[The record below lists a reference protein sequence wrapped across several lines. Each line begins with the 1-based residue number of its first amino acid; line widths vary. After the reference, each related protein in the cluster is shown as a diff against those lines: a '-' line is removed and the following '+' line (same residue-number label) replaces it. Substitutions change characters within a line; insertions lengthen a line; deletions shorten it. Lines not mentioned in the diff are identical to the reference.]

1 MRSAFHGEKSP
12 MRFSQTSCERRG
24 FRCAF
29 FIAAVLSIVAPFAAM
44 ATHIDAPEVPDI
56 LAVPAGSKAFLIGHA
71 VGTQNYICLPDGAGA
86 KWVLFGPQATVFD
99 DHGKQIMTHFLSP
112 NPAENS
118 TPRATWQ
125 QSDRT
130 SSVWAMKVA
139 ESDDSRY
146 VEPGAIKWF
155 LLKVMGTET
164 GAREHDWLTKTTVVH
179 RVNTSGG
186 VAPAGECAVIGD
198 VGKTKFVPYSADY
211 VFYK

>member
-1 MRSAFHGEKSP
+1 MRSSFL
-12 MRFSQTSCERRG
+12 
-24 FRCAF
+24 
-29 FIAAVLSIVAPFAAM
+29 IAAMLSIVAPFKAM
-44 ATHIDAPEVPDI
+44 ATHVDAPKVPDI
-56 LAVPAGSKAFLIGHA
+56 LTVPAGSKAFLIGHA

-99 DHGKQIMTHFLSP
+99 DAGRQIMTHFLSP

-118 TPRATWQ
+118 APRATWQ
-125 QSDRT
+125 HSDRT

-139 ESDDSRY
+139 ESDDARY

-155 LLKVMGTET
+155 LLKVMGAEE
-164 GAREHDWLTKTTVVH
+164 GSRPHDRLTKTTVIH

-186 VAPAGECAVIGD
+186 AAPANEFVLAGD
-198 VGKTKFVPYSADY
+198 VGKTKFVPYTADY

>member
-1 MRSAFHGEKSP
+1 MRSS
-12 MRFSQTSCERRG
+12 
-24 FRCAF
+24 F
-29 FIAAVLSIVAPFAAM
+29 FFAAVLSIVAPFNVM
-44 ATHIDAPEVPDI
+44 ATHVDAPEVPDN
-56 LAVPAGSKAFLIGHA
+56 LAVPAGSKPFLIGHA

-99 DHGKQIMTHFLSP
+99 DAGKQIMTHFISP
-112 NPAENS
+112 NPAETG
-118 TPRATWQ
+118 TPARATWQ
-125 QSDRT
+125 HSDRT

-155 LLKVMGTET
+155 LLKVMGTEAGT
-164 GAREHDWLTKTTVVH
+164 REHDRLTNTTVVH

-186 VAPAGECAVIGD
+186 VAPASECTVAGD

-211 VFYK
+211 VFYR

>member
-1 MRSAFHGEKSP
+1 MRLSL
-12 MRFSQTSCERRG
+12 
-24 FRCAF
+24 
-29 FIAAVLSIVAPFAAM
+29 FIAATLAIAAPLAAT
-44 ATHIDAPEVPDI
+44 ATNAHQQVDPPEVPDTI
-56 LAVPAGSKAFLIGHA
+56 AVPAGSKAFLIGHA

-99 DHGKQIMTHFLSP
+99 DHGKQIMTHYLSP

-118 TPRATWQ
+118 ALRATWQ
-125 QSDRT
+125 HSDRT
-130 SSVWAMKVA
+130 SAVWALKVA

-155 LLKVMGTET
+155 LLQVK
-164 GAREHDWLTKTTVVH
+164 GAEEGSRPHDRLMKTTVIQ

-186 VAPAGECAVIGD
+186 VAPANECALAGD
-198 VGKTKFVPYSADY
+198 VGKTKFVPYTADY